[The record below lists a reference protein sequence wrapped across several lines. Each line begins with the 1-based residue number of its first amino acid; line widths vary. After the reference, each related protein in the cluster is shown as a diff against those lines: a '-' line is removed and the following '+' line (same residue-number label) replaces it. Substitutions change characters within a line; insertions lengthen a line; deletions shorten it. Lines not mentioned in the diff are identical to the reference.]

1 MSVVQNCDLHTAYL
15 VLECGAYTESTSLRN
30 PADDHVE
37 LALRFIV
44 ADVEANPCRPV
55 GYGCLEL
62 GDSRELLT
70 KG

>member
-15 VLECGAYTESTSLRN
+15 VLECGAYSERRLRN

-44 ADVEANPCRPV
+44 VDVEACPCRPV
-55 GYGCLEL
+55 GHGSLEL
-62 GDSRELLT
+62 GESRELLT
-70 KG
+70 EG